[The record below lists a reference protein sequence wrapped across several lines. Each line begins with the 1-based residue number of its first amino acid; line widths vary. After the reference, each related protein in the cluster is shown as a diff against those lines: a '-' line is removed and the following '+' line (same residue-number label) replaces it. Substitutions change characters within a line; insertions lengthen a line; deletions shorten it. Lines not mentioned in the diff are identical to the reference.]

1 MQLQTHTGGVA
12 LISTLPVYTHTR
24 VSESQPDVLHLFWQT
39 SLLLLSPFCS
49 LCAPSP
55 PSPSPPSCLHSTHSV
70 FTDLLTIPCV
80 AILQIVYAAVPMT
93 GKARELVRGYDEN
106 GFFFWGLVIFFF
118 LSEARGAAYVFG
130 RGSVVRNREYK
141 HPRVHPCAG
150 QQPTSAARVCCLNS
164 GTHRLNNSRLSLLSL
179 LAASAVDLH
188 AKHTETQKVNLN
200 PPSSHPPVLSK
211 SYLCRLFLTCP

>member
-1 MQLQTHTGGVA
+1 MCNCKHTGGVA
-12 LISTLPVYTHTR
+12 LISTLPVYIHTR

-49 LCAPSP
+49 LSAPSP

-93 GKARELVRGYDEN
+93 GKARELVRGYDEK
-106 GFFFWGLVIFFF
+106 GFFWGLVIFFF

-130 RGSVVRNREYK
+130 CGSVVRNREYK